1 MRLACVVSR
10 YGPQV
15 LGGAETLARAITE
28 HFMRRGHYVEVWTT
42 CAQSLYS
49 WANEYPAGVARHN
62 GITVR
67 RFPVHVS
74 RPFNLWSEPLS
85 LENQYRW
92 VDTLP
97 HSPQLYAHIM
107 ANGLDFDFLM
117 FMPYAVGTTM
127 YGASIYPY
135 KSIVWTCLHDELM
148 AYLDPTR
155 HLLTS
160 VAGIILNTP
169 AEQELMVKKL
179 RIKHPRTVVAGMGF
193 DIPPGD
199 ATAFRQKYPHIT
211 DQFLV
216 YAGRLE
222 TGKNADLLKQ
232 YFVEYR
238 SRHSQ
243 QLNLVLL
250 GDGPVG
256 AANQAGVIHLG
267 FVDETTKRNTLAA
280 ATFLCQPSLNE
291 SLGIVLMEA
300 WSQRRPVLVHEH
312 CPVTV
317 THVRQA
323 QGGLYFANYSDFEG
337 AVEYLLAHPEQA
349 NQMGSNG
356 YAYVRQNYNWQ
367 AIMNRLEQALGSWLE
382 RA

>member
-1 MRLACVVSR
+1 MRLACIVSR
-10 YGPQV
+10 YGPHV
-15 LGGAETLARAITE
+15 LGGAETLARAIAE
-28 HFMRRGHYVEVWTT
+28 HLGRRDHYVEVWTT

-49 WANEYPAGVARHN
+49 WVNEYPAGVEQHN

-67 RFPVHVS
+67 RFPVHAGH
-74 RPFNLWSEPLS
+74 PFDLLAEPLS

-92 VDTLP
+92 VDTLA

-107 ANGLDFDFLM
+107 ANGPDFDFLI

-127 YGASIYPY
+127 YGASIYPH
-135 KSIVWTCLHDELM
+135 KSIVWTCLHDELA
-148 AYLDPTR
+148 AYLHPTR
-155 HLLTS
+155 RLLASAT
-160 VAGIILNTP
+160 GLIFNTL
-169 AEQELMVKKL
+169 AEQEFIVKRL
-179 RIKHPRTVVAGMGF
+179 RIKHPRTIVAGMGF
-193 DIPPGD
+193 DILAGD
-199 ATAFRQKYPHIT
+199 AVTFRQTYPQIAER
-211 DQFLV
+211 FFI

-222 TGKNADLLKQ
+222 EGKNVDMLIQ

-243 QLNLVLL
+243 QLDLVLL

-256 AANQAGVIHLG
+256 KMNRAGIIPLG
-267 FVDETTKRNTLAA
+267 FVDEATKRDALAA
-280 ATFLCQPSLNE
+280 ATFLCQPSVNE
-291 SLGIVLMEA
+291 SFGIVLMEA

-337 AVEYLLAHPEQA
+337 AVEYFLARPDQA
-349 NQMGSNG
+349 NQMGTNG
-356 YAYVRQNYNWQ
+356 YMYVRQNYNWEL
-367 AIMNRLEQALGSWLE
+367 ITNRLEQALFSWLE
-382 RA
+382 QA